1 MHPRYATDL
10 HRPSWDGFESV
21 MRSLDARAPASKVR
35 RNGLATV
42 IGGVDIGGWMSV
54 VKLRRRAMERVG
66 DQADRLVAGSC
77 SLDRSQHSC
86 RIAVPDHSGGRPIRT
101 EVPGAGRRGA
111 AKRIEGF
118 GRFLCVLAARTGIKE
133 KNLPDAEPADG
144 RCNGSGVGEEAS
156 WG

>member
-1 MHPRYATDL
+1 MPVLQRVRCVETGWRRL
-10 HRPSWDGFESV
+10 LGESI
-21 MRSLDARAPASKVR
+21 L
-35 RNGLATV
+35 
-42 IGGVDIGGWMSV
+42 GGGCLWSSFGAEQV
-54 VKLRRRAMERVG
+54 ERVG

-86 RIAVPDHSGGRPIRT
+86 RIAVPDHSSRRPIRT